1 MKRVLSFLLTA
12 IIIFTSLPLSALPI
26 NASPFAGGDGS
37 EGNPYLVA
45 TPEALD
51 AVRND
56 LDAHYKQIA
65 DINMSNW
72 GNWEPI
78 QGFKG
83 NYNGGDYKIIGLTIN
98 SSHIRNTEFKGYIGL
113 FGYDYQAYYQK
124 IHLVDINYYV
134 SSHDKHYRI
143 GGIVG
148 GSAFSEMS
156 HCSVSG
162 KIEVKDSRGVYVGG
176 LAGTAPSKISY
187 CSNSATIDI
196 STEYEYQDSLIYS
209 IKCGGISG
217 TSFIGVACTNT
228 GDINVR
234 SKNHIYVGGI
244 FGEDGYHGHMG
255 KPVLSD
261 CINTGNITVHRLRET
276 NEVWN
281 TVYSCTVAGIAGLTR
296 GGINNAINYGNITV
310 YSENQEK
317 SIILCGG
324 IIGSNTV
331 GNDCTLSGCINASGN
346 IIAQYINGKSF
357 VNETKAGRICA
368 EQAILNNCFA
378 NESTLINGKPTVGE
392 PNQPYNGGNISKSN
406 LLNSSFYKDYDFSSM
421 WIINNKVGGAVL
433 RGTLLDDKPDSAV
446 PDDTTPESTV
456 SETTNQE
463 DNLPEPPHI
472 NVSHFN
478 EIIYRADH
486 LSSGNMNILIDIAT
500 NKLLL
505 TNYYSPSKII
515 IDAHPQNMHTVA
527 AAWEAIKAT
536 VDAAEGEAS
545 QVLKQSIEQEDLITA
560 YILSAVGAYTE
571 YEYADAVKK
580 NFNHTQNLT
589 KILCELNGTYAANG
603 EEFKEFIKG
612 KEGELDKLLADYY
625 DKNDPTMST
634 LLKTKK
640 GVSVVGSII
649 SKANDIEDVISEIS
663 SYSKLYG
670 ISESTKEA
678 LLLMYEICPDES
690 KEIKSSLKLAAEIVS
705 SANEEMIT
713 AIQKREFLFSL
724 HNEASYV
731 VTDKLWGYVTETFVD
746 NCAVAKGYV
755 ELAKMQ
761 LTVIDKFF
769 GVDARTEQYFK
780 LCTLNEID
788 RIAGFAVNQALINYK
803 DHPTGT
809 NASVF
814 LAAIELK
821 FGFIDQSYSESIK
834 YSEIITDS
842 GIIQKMENGW
852 RDIFGIET
860 DNGLKNSI
868 IKAETAKD
876 ALHCTLLTSWITK
889 LDNENPYIAQNYYEY
904 RDKMYALYRPELSE
918 NSIQTFCSATTHYS
932 IHCPVNV
939 SVYDSSGNLVAEVG
953 EDEVWASGEIAVVY
967 DHGEK
972 EIYFFD
978 EGGYKLV
985 CEGYNEGDMDIEVID
1000 YDDDGNITRTVNYN
1014 NIPVSAGSMHNLSS
1028 GSVSDSSGNTVDCD
1042 YDSSKSDAARYK
1054 ISINHGVI
1062 SGYLFETDAAKGER
1076 IEISAIIP
1084 EGYRFVGWQAAGGTV
1099 EFEDA
1104 KAASTSFFMPEGDVK
1119 ISARFKKL
1127 ENDDDDDDDKSQSGE
1142 APIIWIIV
1150 AVGAGVICAA
1160 GIAILIVMIKEKRKK
1175 EKSNEADTLQL

>member
-1 MKRVLSFLLTA
+1 MKQTIAFFLSLILVL
-12 IIIFTSLPLSALPI
+12 TSLPLSALKI
-26 NASPFAGGDGS
+26 SASPFAGGNGS
-37 EGNPYLVA
+37 ESNPYLVG

-78 QGFKG
+78 QGFQG
-83 NYNGGDYKIIGLTIN
+83 NYNGGDYAIIGLTIN
-98 SSHIRNTEFKGYIGL
+98 SSHIRNTEFNEYIGL
-113 FGYDYQAYYQK
+113 FGYDYQACYRQ

-134 SSHDKHYRI
+134 PSHGKGYHI

-148 GSAFSEMS
+148 GSYFSEMS

-162 KIEVKDSRGVYVGG
+162 KIKVENSRSLCVGG
-176 LAGTAPSKISY
+176 LAGSAPSKISY
-187 CSNSATIDI
+187 CSNSASIDV
-196 STEYEYQDSLIYS
+196 STEYEYQDSLIYA
-209 IKCGGISG
+209 ICCGGISG
-217 TSFIGVACTNT
+217 TSFVGVACTNT
-228 GDINVR
+228 GDINIR

-244 FGEDGYHGHMG
+244 FGEDGYSGHMG

-261 CINTGNITVHRLRET
+261 CINTGNITVYRIGET
-276 NEVWN
+276 HEVWN
-281 TVYSCTVAGIAGLTR
+281 MIYSCAVAGIAGLTR
-296 GGINNAINYGNITV
+296 GGINNAINYGNITA

-317 SIILCGG
+317 SIIFCGG
-324 IIGSNTV
+324 IIGNNTV

-346 IIAQYINGKSF
+346 IISQYINGKSF
-357 VNETKAGRICA
+357 VNDTKAGRICA

-392 PNQPYNGGNISKSN
+392 PNQPYNGGNLSKSN
-406 LLNSSFYKDYDFSSM
+406 LLNSSFYKDYDFSGM

-433 RGTLLDDKPDSAV
+433 RGTILDDKADSTV
-446 PDDTTPESTV
+446 PDDTTPEATV

-472 NVSHFN
+472 KVSHFN

-486 LSSGNMNILIDIAT
+486 LSSGNANILVDVAT
-500 NKLLL
+500 NYLLL
-505 TNYYSPSKII
+505 TNHYSPSRII
-515 IDAHPQNMHTVA
+515 IDAHPKNMQTVA

-536 VDAAEGEAS
+536 VDAADGKAS
-545 QVLKQSIEQEDLITA
+545 QVLKQSVEQEDLITA
-560 YILSAVGAYTE
+560 YILGAVGAYTE

-580 NFNHTQNLT
+580 SFKHTQNLT
-589 KILCELNGTYAANG
+589 TILCELNGTYAASG
-603 EEFKEFIKG
+603 KEFKEFIKG

-625 DKNDPTMST
+625 DKNDPTMSA

-640 GVSVVGSII
+640 GASVVGSVI

-663 SYSKLYG
+663 SYSKLYCV
-670 ISESTKEA
+670 SESTKEA
-678 LLLMYEICPDES
+678 LLLMYEVCPNEA
-690 KEIKSSLKLAAEIVS
+690 KEIKRSLKLAAEIVS
-705 SANEEMIT
+705 SANEEMIS
-713 AIQKREFLFSL
+713 AIQKREFLFAL

-731 VTDKLWGYVTETFVD
+731 VTDKLWGYITEAFVD

-761 LTVIDKFF
+761 LTVMDKFF
-769 GVDARTEQYFK
+769 GIDARTEQYFK

-788 RIAGFAVNQALINYK
+788 RIAGLAVNQALINYK
-803 DHPTGT
+803 DSPSGR

-860 DNGLKNSI
+860 ENGLKTSL
-868 IKAETAKD
+868 IKAETAND

-889 LDNENPYIAQNYYEY
+889 LDAENHNIAKDYYEY
-904 RDKMYALYRPELSE
+904 RERIYALYRPELAE
-918 NSIQTFCSATTHYS
+918 DFIQTFRSAAMHYS

-939 SVYDSSGNLVAEVG
+939 TVYDASGTVVAEIGNENVRVNG
-953 EDEVWASGEIAVVY
+953 NIAVIY
-967 DHGEK
+967 DHGAK
-972 EIYFFD
+972 DIYFFD
-978 EGGYKLV
+978 DGDYCLV
-985 CEGYNEGDMDIEVID
+985 CEGYAEGDMDISVTD
-1000 YDDDGNITRTVNYN
+1000 YSPDGNIIRTVNYN
-1014 NIPVSAGSMHNLSS
+1014 NVSISSGSMHTLSGETVTDS
-1028 GSVSDSSGNTVDCD
+1028 EGTTLVADFDSTQGSEKHKVTV
-1042 YDSSKSDAARYK
+1042 
-1054 ISINHGVI
+1054 NNGVI
-1062 SGYLFETDAAKGER
+1062 DGYLTKCEAAPGER
-1076 IEISAIIP
+1076 IEISAIVP
-1084 EGYRFVGWQAAGGTV
+1084 KGYRFVGWLGDV

-1104 KAASTSFFMPEGDVK
+1104 KESSTYFFMPDGDVE
-1119 ISARFKKL
+1119 ISAKFKKIDT
-1127 ENDDDDDDDKSQSGE
+1127 DDDADEKDDNGSLAVIIIIAAFGSAVVALTVVVLFIIKKKSKK
-1142 APIIWIIV
+1142 PN
-1150 AVGAGVICAA
+1150 
-1160 GIAILIVMIKEKRKK
+1160 KE
-1175 EKSNEADTLQL
+1175 